1 MHPCVARTIDR
12 LASISRVGS
21 RLTHVKIP
29 ALKKRFQGSDA
40 VGRQRRSALSL
51 DAKFAPDSPLEG
63 DGFEPSVP
71 RQKDLCKHPRLPP
84 IASTGG
90 ADRREN
96 GEMPIW
102 HRWVVSATAHP
113 LRQIGQIGRVLRSP
127 SRVRVA

>member
-1 MHPCVARTIDR
+1 VRRPHDRQTGLDIKGRLQTYPCEDTS
-12 LASISRVGS
+12 L
-21 RLTHVKIP
+21 K
-29 ALKKRFQGSDA
+29 KKRFQGRDA